1 MSFVSGE
8 VEREHPAAGSSR
20 DDSPCNVMT
29 PTPSVPPCPFSLPSG
44 LAPATP
50 PPPLPLLSL
59 TRFPPLAR
67 HSTTS
72 CIPPADYSDTPLFL
86 LRPTPSVAV
95 GDYVEST
102 LDQSRTIQQQKP
114 IACHANPDQ
123 SRALVDPAILPGL
136 SGRKEGWRVCFAIV
150 PSCASKPAI
159 CKAQARK
166 EQEVSV
172 VG

>member
-1 MSFVSGE
+1 MRCDDTNAVRSSLSIQSSLWV
-8 VEREHPAAGSSR
+8 GSS
-20 DDSPCNVMT
+20 DT
-29 PTPSVPPCPFSLPSG
+29 T
-44 LAPATP
+44 ATTTTAIAY
-50 PPPLPLLSL
+50 LN
-59 TRFPPLAR
+59 PPLAR
-67 HSTTS
+67 HPITS
-72 CIPPADYSDTPLFL
+72 CTPPAADYDTPLSL

-102 LDQSRTIQQQKP
+102 LDQSRTVQQQKP
-114 IACHANPDQ
+114 IACHAKSDQ

-150 PSCASKPAI
+150 PSRSSKPAI
-159 CKAQARK
+159 CEAQARK